1 MLTRDRTF
9 YKDFFKIFFLLV
21 LQNVVTLSVNMA
33 DNIMLGAYSETALT
47 AAATVNQ
54 VQFLLQQIILGVGDG
69 LVVLASQYWGKKDME
84 PVFKIT
90 SIAVRFAL
98 LVVIV
103 VFGIVSIAPEGVIGI
118 FTNNHQVIVEGTSYL
133 SILRFSYLFFGMSY
147 ILLAALRTVETVKI
161 AFFLSILTLGMNCS
175 INYVLIFGKL
185 GFPEMGVKG
194 AAIGTLIARIIE
206 FCCVLLYIFKKEEHL
221 KLRWNDYIHIDKK
234 LFQDYFKISL
244 PVIFVCILWGVS
256 TAMQTV
262 ILGHLTPAAIAA
274 NSIAATLLMMLKSA
288 MNGAASTASVL
299 TGRTIGRGDMKKVQ
313 EYARTMQVIF
323 LVIGIS
329 TSILLFLLRKP
340 VLGIYDI
347 SETTRQMAD
356 SFILVLCVTCI
367 GSAYENPTI
376 TGIIRGGG
384 STRFDLA
391 TDMISIWGIVLPLSY
406 LFAFVWKLPPVYVI
420 AMLNADQLF
429 KCIPAFFKVNFG
441 KWIHIFTSQHQ
452 KSQEAI

>member
-1 MLTRDRTF
+1 MLTRDRIF
-9 YKDFFKIFFLLV
+9 YKDFFKIFILLV

-33 DNIMLGAYSETALT
+33 DNIMLGAYSEVALT

-69 LVVLASQYWGKKDME
+69 LVVLASQYWGRKDME
-84 PVFKIT
+84 PVYKIT
-90 SIAVRFAL
+90 SIAVRFAM
-98 LVVIV
+98 LVVILI
-103 VFGIVSIAPEGVIGI
+103 FGIVSIAPGGVIGI
-118 FTNNHQVIVEGTSYL
+118 FTDNHQVIVEGMDYL

-161 AFFLSILTLGMNCS
+161 AFFLSIVTLGINCS
-175 INYVLIFGKL
+175 INYVLIFGKF
-185 GFPEMGVKG
+185 GFAEMGVKG
-194 AAIGTLIARIIE
+194 AAIGTLVARIIE
-206 FCCVLLYIFKKEEHL
+206 LICVLIYIFTKEKNL
-221 KLRWNDYIHIDKK
+221 KLRWKDFIQLDRK
-234 LFQDYFKISL
+234 LLGDYFKIST

-299 TGRTIGRGDMKKVQ
+299 TGRTIGRGDMQKVK

-323 LVIGIS
+323 LLIGIT
-329 TSILLFLLRKP
+329 TSLCLFLLRTP
-340 VLGIYDI
+340 VLGLYDI
-347 SETTRQMAD
+347 SDATRQMAN

-391 TDMISIWGIVLPLSY
+391 TDMISIWCIVLPLSY

-429 KCIPAFFKVNFG
+429 KCIPAFVKVNFG
-441 KWIHIFTSQHQ
+441 KWIHVFTPTNSKAQV
-452 KSQEAI
+452 EI

>member
-1 MLTRDRTF
+1 MLTKDRTF
-9 YKDFFKIFFLLV
+9 YKDFFKIFLLLV

-33 DNIMLGAYSETALT
+33 DNVMLGAYSETALT

-69 LVVLASQYWGKKDME
+69 LVVLASQYWGRKDME
-84 PVFKIT
+84 PVYKIT
-90 SIAVRFAL
+90 SIAVRFAM
-98 LVVIV
+98 VVVLII
-103 VFGIVSIAPEGVIGI
+103 FGIVSFAPEGVIGI
-118 FTNNHQVIVEGTSYL
+118 FTNNHQVIVEGTAYL

-161 AFFLSILTLGMNCS
+161 AFFLSILTLGINCT
-175 INYVLIFGKL
+175 INYILIFGKF

-194 AAIGTLIARIIE
+194 AAIGTLAARIIE
-206 FCCVLLYIFKKEEHL
+206 FICVLLYIIKKEQNL
-221 KLRWNDYIHIDKK
+221 KLRLIDYLHIDRK
-234 LFQDYFKISL
+234 LVRDYFKIST

-288 MNGAASTASVL
+288 MNGAASTASVI
-299 TGRTIGRGDMKKVQ
+299 TGRTIGRGDLKKVK
-313 EYARTMQVIF
+313 EYARTMQFIF
-323 LVIGIS
+323 LLIGLS
-329 TSILLFLLRKP
+329 TSLFLFLLRNP
-340 VLGIYDI
+340 VLGLYDI
-347 SETTRQMAD
+347 SDATRQMANA
-356 SFILVLCVTCI
+356 FILVLCVTCI

-429 KCIPAFFKVNFG
+429 KCIPAFIMVNFG
-441 KWIHIFTSQHQ
+441 KWIHIFTPHNHNP
-452 KSQEAI
+452 QEAT